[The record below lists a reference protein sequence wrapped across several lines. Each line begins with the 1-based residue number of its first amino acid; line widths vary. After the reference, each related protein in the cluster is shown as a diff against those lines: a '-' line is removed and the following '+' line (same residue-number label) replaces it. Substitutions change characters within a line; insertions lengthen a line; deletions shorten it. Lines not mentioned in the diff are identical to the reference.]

1 MTLSKTVRRV
11 VVVIT
16 ALLTLLCQSSAL
28 AHTCAGIAAE
38 PAAAVALPPCH
49 DSAND
54 TQGPAHDAHPSQCLS
69 QATLSSPALPDIPP
83 LAGLPALVIRDAF
96 LKVEESAL
104 PVSEPPPLR
113 GKPPPLA
120 ILHCCLRN

>member
-1 MTLSKTVRRV
+1 MVGITTV
-11 VVVIT
+11 
-16 ALLTLLCQSSAL
+16 LTLLCQSTAL
-28 AHTCAGIAAE
+28 AHACGPGAASI
-38 PAAAVALPPCH
+38 VAHPPCH
-49 DSAND
+49 ETAAND
-54 TQGPAHDAHPSQCLS
+54 TQGPAHDAHSAPCLS
-69 QATLSSPALPDIPP
+69 QATSSSPALPDIPP